1 MHARYVDSHRG
12 TEKHHRLFLNVIARM
27 KSRDK
32 RDRYHL
38 HTHTTY
44 MLMFIYIYVYT
55 PRAYTASLA
64 NAQFHMYKLNN
75 TRTENSTSSLFRL
88 INLRKYTFFK
98 IIRKPF
104 VRTKHVRNVYIK
116 LQMEIRIYEYIL
128 DFIYFSFF
136 ILCDDWIFSLLY
148 SFQLD
153 LPIIGK
159 LFRKLVTMKKNS

>member
-64 NAQFHMYKLNN
+64 NA
-75 TRTENSTSSLFRL
+75 
-88 INLRKYTFFK
+88 
-98 IIRKPF
+98 
-104 VRTKHVRNVYIK
+104 
-116 LQMEIRIYEYIL
+116 
-128 DFIYFSFF
+128 
-136 ILCDDWIFSLLY
+136 
-148 SFQLD
+148 
-153 LPIIGK
+153 
-159 LFRKLVTMKKNS
+159 